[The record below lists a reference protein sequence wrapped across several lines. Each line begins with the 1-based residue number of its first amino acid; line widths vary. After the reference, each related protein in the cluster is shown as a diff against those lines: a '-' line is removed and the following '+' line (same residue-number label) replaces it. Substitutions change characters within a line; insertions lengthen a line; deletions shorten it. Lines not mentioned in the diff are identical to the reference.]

1 MPNTNTE
8 AHKKARA
15 KWLENNKDF
24 YNALHVEYT
33 KNYYNKHKEERLAY
47 AKYYRDKK
55 KAEKLG
61 QEFSLETLGEI

>member
-1 MPNTNTE
+1 MPNTE
-8 AHKKARA
+8 AMKKARA
-15 KWLENNKDF
+15 KWLENNKEF
-24 YNALHVEYT
+24 YNALHTEYT